1 MFRYF
6 DKDRTMVQEFA
17 LVRDCSATVI
27 PAGTAVTLPKG
38 TDVLVTQ
45 TLGGHVTVRTDQGL
59 FRIESI
65 DSDALGETF
74 DIEQASAQ
82 TGEGEFSEI
91 AVWDALRTCYDPEI
105 PVNIVDLG
113 LIYDLKVLSGESDKH
128 RIAVTMTLTAVG
140 CGMGPVIANDAREKI
155 ETLSQVEAATVDIV
169 WEPPWNPQMISDE
182 GRKILGLE

>member
-1 MFRYF
+1 
-6 DKDRTMVQEFA
+6 

-38 TDVLVTQ
+38 SAIFVTQ
-45 TLGGHVTVRTDQGL
+45 TLGGNVTVRTDQGL

-65 DSDALGETF
+65 DSDALGDRF
-74 DIEQASAQ
+74 DAGQAADA
-82 TGEGEFSEI
+82 TTEGEFSET

-113 LIYDLKVLSGESDKH
+113 LVYDLKVLPGDSDKH
-128 RIAVTMTLTAVG
+128 RIAVKMTLTAVG

-155 ETLSQVEAATVDIV
+155 ESLAEVEDASVDIV
-169 WEPPWNPQMISDE
+169 WDPPWSPQMISDE